1 MICFLIVAVL
11 LVSLAPAAF
20 AAGSASMSGPAVVRA
35 GDTITVSFVA
45 GGGIL
50 GGSGSVSYD
59 TSKLTLKG
67 YTQIIGGSWAVEFS
81 GDNFVFYDNSMASPI
96 NGSTTIFTATFT
108 VNAGLATGTAI
119 SVTAS
124 GVTLSDGQSDTGAG
138 SPTYCATIAAPL
150 FR

>member
-108 VNAGLATGTAI
+108 CHRYGHFC
-119 SVTAS
+119 
-124 GVTLSDGQSDTGAG
+124 DG
-138 SPTYCATIAAPL
+138 
-150 FR
+150 FRCHPVRRPVGYGRRFSHLQRDHRRALVR

>member
-59 TSKLTLKG
+59 ASKLTLKG

-124 GVTLSDGQSDTGAG
+124 GVTLLQNRL
-138 SPTYCATIAAPL
+138 IQQL
-150 FR
+150 